1 LQFRSLKAERTYHDF
16 QENKPPTH
24 RVYAVRKTGP
34 ETGYWVEIGA
44 AWQNK
49 DGKGFNLKLNLLP
62 IGEADIVVREI
73 QQNAESEGEG
83 GAQ

>member
-1 LQFRSLKAERTYHDF
+1 M
-16 QENKPPTH
+16 
-24 RVYAVRKTGP
+24 
-34 ETGYWVEIGA
+34 EIGA